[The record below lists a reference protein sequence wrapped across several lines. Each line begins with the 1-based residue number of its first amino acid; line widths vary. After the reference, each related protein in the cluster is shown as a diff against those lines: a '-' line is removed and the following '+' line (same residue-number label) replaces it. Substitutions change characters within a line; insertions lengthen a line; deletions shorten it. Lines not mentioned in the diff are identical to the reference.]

1 MKQKEADNP
10 TSQTLRRAKGDDLIR
25 REMFFKNCKPTM
37 MHSRK
42 TDQKLNANKSALRRE
57 ADAIRQALGMG
68 QPAQY
73 AGNYALV
80 A

>member
-1 MKQKEADNP
+1 
-10 TSQTLRRAKGDDLIR
+10 
-25 REMFFKNCKPTM
+25 M

-68 QPAQY
+68 QPAQF
-73 AGNYALV
+73 AGAYAL
-80 A
+80 AA